1 MSELVVRD
9 LYKSFAGARV
19 YRGRSVRGDGAR
31 IEAVRGVEFDLT
43 HGELLAVL
51 GPSGC
56 GKTTA
61 LRLIAGFERPD
72 RGTIALAG
80 ENIVPLT
87 PEKRRI
93 GFVFQNYALFPHMS
107 VAGNIGYGMRRSRS
121 EGMHRRKRIAELLEM
136 VDLAGY
142 ERRRPHQLSAGQCQR
157 VALARA
163 LAPQPRLLLLD
174 EPLSALDAK
183 LRETLRTEIRSVQRR
198 VDLPTIYVTH
208 DQDEALTVADRIA
221 VMHAGAIEQIGT
233 PADVYHHPAT
243 AFVASFIG
251 RANLMTGRV
260 MEERSDG
267 TLRLNVNGVAIE
279 AAGGGLAAE
288 EEVVLVI
295 REEEVLIDGDGPNI
309 IEGRVLL
316 SEYHGDSV
324 VLHLATP
331 IGKLRVRAVAAQYGN
346 MPAGAVLSL
355 SLPPHVCIVLPSHR
369 G

>member
-1 MSELVVRD
+1 MSDLVVRD
-9 LYKSFAGARV
+9 LHKSFPGTRV
-19 YRGRSVRGDGAR
+19 YRGRSVRGNGAC
-31 IEAVRGVEFDLT
+31 IQAVRGLDFDLA

-56 GKTTA
+56 GKTTV

-80 ENIVPLT
+80 ESILPLP

-107 VAGNIGYGMRRSRS
+107 VAGNIGYGIRRSRS
-121 EGMHRRKRIAELLEM
+121 EGMHLRKRIAELLEM

-142 ERRRPHQLSAGQCQR
+142 EHRRPHQLSAGQCQR
-157 VALARA
+157 VALVRA

-183 LRETLRTEIRSVQRR
+183 LREALRTEIRSVQQRMN
-198 VDLPTIYVTH
+198 LSTIYVTH

-221 VMHAGAIEQIGT
+221 VMHAGAIEQIGA

-251 RANLMTGRV
+251 RANLMSGRV
-260 MEERSDG
+260 VEERGDG
-267 TLRLNVNGVAIE
+267 TLRLDVNGAAID
-279 AAGGGLAAE
+279 AIGGGFMPDEEIVLA
-288 EEVVLVI
+288 I
-295 REEEVLIDGDGPNI
+295 REEEVLIDVDGHNML
-309 IEGRVLL
+309 EGRVFL
-316 SEYHGDSV
+316 SEYHGDSI
-324 VLHLATP
+324 VLHVRTP
-331 IGKLRVRAVAAQYGN
+331 IGDLRARTVDAQYGN
-346 MPAGAVLSL
+346 MPMDVVISL
-355 SLPPHVCIVLPSHR
+355 SLPPQACIVLPAHR